1 MCFVCI
7 GFLASPSNCAIS
19 SQSHLSR
26 DEKRR
31 RRRVYGYGYGCG
43 STATATATALRLRL
57 ICRTDHPRAEL
68 ASRVTYTS
76 KCKHVTDSERP
87 LHAAFINSYIGRWLE
102 CLATLRMQFS
112 ARALS
117 LSHSL
122 SLSCSLWS
130 DFSEP
135 CSATADSL
143 AGPEVEVTVKS
154 LMVFPKLPRSNSLS
168 HQKTQKIA
176 QHTV

>member
-1 MCFVCI
+1 MCLVCI
-7 GFLASPSNCAIS
+7 GFLASPSNCAIG

-117 LSHSL
+117 LSL
-122 SLSCSLWS
+122 SLTLCL
-130 DFSEP
+130 
-135 CSATADSL
+135 SL
-143 AGPEVEVTVKS
+143 ALSEVT
-154 LMVFPKLPRSNSLS
+154 FPSPVRQQLIHL
-168 HQKTQKIA
+168 QA
-176 QHTV
+176 QRLRLQSKA